1 MIKSLSPYYLTIPFV
16 APFSGLTCDS
26 YTLEIFVW
34 NGLKSAVPAT
44 ASYEKT
50 IKNVTASTGNDKV
63 NIARLINDFIDFA
76 PQLGT
81 ITELIDGNNQQWVQT
96 QIRYTTSDA
105 SDLLPQLQ
113 SVQLMT
119 RGYAYGMDG
128 ENTST
133 PTNKILLSGT
143 EFKVNRGG
151 VFSLPI
157 LIEETVTPPATLEIT
172 LIAETTAPLYDITY
186 TESGTHDDIFYRYR
200 LQPSTTWVIGLDV
213 IGASPYEVELPI
225 VSGTYDVQI
234 FTFDTINN
242 INIYS
247 NIYNI
252 VI

>member
-16 APFSGLTCDS
+16 APASGLTCES

-34 NGLKSAVPAT
+34 DGLKSAVPAT
-44 ASYEKT
+44 PSYEITK
-50 IKNVTASTGNDKV
+50 KNPTSSTGNDKV

-81 ITELIDGNNQQWVQT
+81 VTDLIDGNNQRWVQT
-96 QIRYTTSDA
+96 QIRYTTANS

-113 SVQLMT
+113 SVELMT

-133 PTNKILLSGT
+133 PANKILLSGT
-143 EFKVNRGG
+143 EFKVNRNG
-151 VFSLPI
+151 VFSLPV
-157 LIEETVTPPATLEIT
+157 LIEETVTPPATLAIT
-172 LIAETTAPLYDITY
+172 LIAETVAPLYDMTY
-186 TESGTHDDIFYRYR
+186 TETGTHDDILYRYR
-200 LQPSTTWVIGLDV
+200 LQPSLTWVLSLDV
-213 IGASPYEVELPI
+213 VGASPYEIELPI
-225 VSGTYDVQI
+225 IAGTYDVQI

-247 NIYNI
+247 NIYEI
-252 VI
+252 TI